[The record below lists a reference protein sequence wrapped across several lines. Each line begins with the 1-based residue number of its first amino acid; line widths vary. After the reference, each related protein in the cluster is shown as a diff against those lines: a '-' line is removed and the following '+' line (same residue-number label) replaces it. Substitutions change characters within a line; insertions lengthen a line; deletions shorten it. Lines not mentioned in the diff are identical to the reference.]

1 MISKKVGGN
10 LSCDSEVLGN
20 LEIDADTCSSCYA
33 DGRILPEVVVRC
45 EACLE
50 ILSLVIVET
59 EVSANTCE
67 YVRIDNALLIT
78 CEEVAEIECSVE
90 TELAIIESIFLALAY
105 GTLALNT

>member
-1 MISKKVGGN
+1 MVSKKVGGN
-10 LSCDSEVLGN
+10 FSCDGKALGN
-20 LEIDADTCSSCYA
+20 LEIDTHTCSAGYT

-45 EACLE
+45 EAGLE
-50 ILSLVIVET
+50 ILSLVVVEA

-67 YVRIDNALLIT
+67 YVRIYDALLIT

-90 TELAIIESIFLALAY
+90 TELAIVESIFLALAY